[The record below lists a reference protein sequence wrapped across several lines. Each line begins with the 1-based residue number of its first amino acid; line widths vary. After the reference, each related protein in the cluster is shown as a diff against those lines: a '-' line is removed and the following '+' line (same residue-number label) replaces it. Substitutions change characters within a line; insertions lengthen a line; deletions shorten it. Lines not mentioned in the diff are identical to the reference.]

1 MKVSKEELLRT
12 AELANLKIDNSKI
25 KSFKADL
32 EEFLTFTKQLDEL
45 DLSYVLPT
53 SSTVSFENH
62 LREDAVKASLDKK
75 SGLINAKSSDVNGIV
90 VPKILE

>member
-32 EEFLTFTKQLDEL
+32 EDFLTFTKQLDEL
-45 DLSYVLPT
+45 DLSSVLPT

-62 LREDAVKASLDKK
+62 LREDIKMPSLDKN
-75 SGLINAKSSDVNGIV
+75 SVLINAKNSDGNGII